1 MLDHI
6 LVVIVRR
13 TVIAMHRTLSSGSSP
28 FNRLERSR
36 GVLISSRS
44 RSAYIDDYFLFVFKV
59 IQLVW
64 SGDSVTVFDVLVPP
78 PTPLYRPNRGRLT
91 QRLRRGGD
99 AKLKSVG
106 IFMWGLELE
115 RA

>member
-13 TVIAMHRTLSSGSSP
+13 TVIVPNRTLSSGSSP

-36 GVLISSRS
+36 GVAHLVEAQIRV
-44 RSAYIDDYFLFVFKV
+44 YTDDYFLFV

-78 PTPLYRPNRGRLT
+78 P
-91 QRLRRGGD
+91 LRCTSPIGD
-99 AKLKSVG
+99 D
-106 IFMWGLELE
+106 
-115 RA
+115 